1 MQRFGNLHEEK
12 QLFKTYLKRNFGGAE
27 WATKFMITIGRAL
40 SGVVGD
46 DSGAAIF
53 RLFLP
58 DSSNSAKCI
67 EPLFR
72 PVLVV
77 PKEEA
82 KLERREREEG

>member
-1 MQRFGNLHEEK
+1 M
-12 QLFKTYLKRNFGGAE
+12 
-27 WATKFMITIGRAL
+27 AL

-53 RLFLP
+53 RLFP
-58 DSSNSAKCI
+58 SDSSSRNWAKCI